1 VGDESSSKSAT
12 MQETSGKPAEQ
23 QGGDAGR
30 AEHPPDRSRGILSD
44 IRMFL
49 LHRPELPTRIKF
61 STAGQ
66 RENYSQRVMQ
76 RLGTAVE
83 EYSVLN
89 IHQIG
94 VEAPARY
101 VFEELMEW
109 NGDSTCWPNHIATV
123 HRKDGRLEN
132 IEILLFGR
140 KRYLPGLS
148 DGFFCLREAPLFD
161 LNAIRI
167 QRSPDPAGG
176 DNARYLL
183 YACSGGYPI
192 GIFSMYARSSIPEQR
207 EPGQTQLFV
216 VVGFDFYGEKRRP
229 IHRLVGPLWEMVH
242 NRVTANVLNR
252 LKQLCEW
259 RFRKLQQKL

>member
-1 VGDESSSKSAT
+1 
-12 MQETSGKPAEQ
+12 
-23 QGGDAGR
+23 
-30 AEHPPDRSRGILSD
+30 
-44 IRMFL
+44 
-49 LHRPELPTRIKF
+49 
-61 STAGQ
+61 
-66 RENYSQRVMQ
+66 MQ
-76 RLGTAVE
+76 RLGLAVD
-83 EYSVLN
+83 EYAVLN

-101 VFEELMEW
+101 VFEELLGW

-123 HRKDGRLEN
+123 HRKEDRLEN

-140 KRYLPGLS
+140 KRYLPGLA
-148 DGFFCLREAPLFD
+148 DGLFCLRESPLFD

-207 EPGQTQLFV
+207 EDGQTQLFI
-216 VVGFDFYGEKRRP
+216 VVGFDFYGQKRRP
-229 IHRLVGPLWEMVH
+229 MQRLVGPLWEMDPQPRHGQRREPPEAALRVAVPQAAAEALTPLRIVLVLVH
-242 NRVTANVLNR
+242 RNL
-252 LKQLCEW
+252 
-259 RFRKLQQKL
+259 

>member
-1 VGDESSSKSAT
+1 MQKVLDSASEGT
-12 MQETSGKPAEQ
+12 GKAMPL
-23 QGGDAGR
+23 
-30 AEHPPDRSRGILSD
+30 AEHPPERSGGILSD
-44 IRMFL
+44 VRMFF
-49 LHRPELPTRIKF
+49 LHQPEIPTRIRF
-61 STAGQ
+61 GTADE
-66 RENYSQRVMQ
+66 RINYSQRIMQ
-76 RLGTAVE
+76 RLGTVVQQ
-83 EYSVLN
+83 YSVLN

-101 VFEELMEW
+101 VFEELLGW

-123 HRKDGRLEN
+123 RRKEGRLEN

-140 KRYLPGLS
+140 RRYLPGFTNGRLR
-148 DGFFCLREAPLFD
+148 LRESPLFD

-167 QRSPDPAGG
+167 QHTPDPTGG

-192 GIFSMYARSSIPEQR
+192 GIFSMYARSSIPGQR
-207 EPGQTQLFV
+207 ESGQTQLFI

-229 IHRLVGPLWEMVH
+229 MQRLVGPLWEAVH
-242 NRVTANVLNR
+242 NRVTANVANR

-259 RFRKLQQKL
+259 RFRKLRQKL

>member
-1 VGDESSSKSAT
+1 VQKVLDSPGQA
-12 MQETSGKPAEQ
+12 
-23 QGGDAGR
+23 GGGAMPP
-30 AEHPPDRSRGILSD
+30 AEHPPERSRGILSD
-44 IRMFL
+44 IRLFF
-49 LHRPELPTRIKF
+49 LHRPEIPTRIRF
-61 STAGQ
+61 GTAGE
-66 RENYSQRVMQ
+66 RVNYSQRIMQ
-76 RLGTAVE
+76 RLGTAVQ
-83 EYSVLN
+83 EYTVLN

-94 VEAPARY
+94 VEAPALY
-101 VFEELMEW
+101 VFEELLEW

-123 HRKDGRLEN
+123 RRKEGRLEN

-140 KRYLPGLS
+140 RRYLPGLA
-148 DGFFCLREAPLFD
+148 DGLFCLRESPLFD

-207 EPGQTQLFV
+207 ETGQTQLFI
-216 VVGFDFYGEKRRP
+216 VVGFDFYGQKRRP
-229 IHRLVGPLWEMVH
+229 MQRLLGPLWEAVH
-242 NRVTANVLNR
+242 NRVTANVANR